1 MTPIL
6 SGESYG
12 SPAAD
17 PVSTYTEVSQVKH
30 WQWSVLSRRSS
41 PFLKW
46 TNIPQAP
53 DSYGVPSADPVTEYN
68 NNNNDNNGNNN
79 VPAIEASDSYGIPQG
94 DPFTEEEASAAP
106 TGHEHNQ

>member
-1 MTPIL
+1 M
-6 SGESYG
+6 
-12 SPAAD
+12 
-17 PVSTYTEVSQVKH
+17 
-30 WQWSVLSRRSS
+30 
-41 PFLKW
+41 KW
-46 TNIPQAP
+46 ANIPQAP

-106 TGHEHNQ
+106 TGHDHNQ